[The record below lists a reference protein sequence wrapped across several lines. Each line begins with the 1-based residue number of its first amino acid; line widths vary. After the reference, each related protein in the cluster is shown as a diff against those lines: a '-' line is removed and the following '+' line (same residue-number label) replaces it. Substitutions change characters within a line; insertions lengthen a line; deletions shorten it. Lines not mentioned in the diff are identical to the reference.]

1 MERQAYQDLAVRL
14 DYEAKLA
21 LQELQVRE
29 ASQDYLERLD
39 NKVLRVTEEALA
51 QQDHRVNVES
61 LDHQDSQAHLVR
73 PV

>member
-1 MERQAYQDLAVRL
+1 MY
-14 DYEAKLA
+14 
-21 LQELQVRE
+21 QVRE

-61 LDHQDSQAHLVR
+61 LDHQDSQV
-73 PV
+73 